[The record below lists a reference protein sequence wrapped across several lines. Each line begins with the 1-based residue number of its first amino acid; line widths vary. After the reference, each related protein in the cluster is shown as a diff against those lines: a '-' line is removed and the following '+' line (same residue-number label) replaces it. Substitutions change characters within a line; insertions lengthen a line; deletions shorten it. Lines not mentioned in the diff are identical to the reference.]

1 MRKQLLSIYVDIIIF
16 TFHFVLSDG
25 NTAQLV
31 QETVFSAT
39 SNGENDISD
48 TSMTHGNVYS
58 AVRQAAVED
67 DHLESVQ
74 IYNNVAPI
82 VAHTHEEEAADE
94 RRYANVSRSLN
105 TSTGD
110 LTVDYGG
117 TAVSHADDPNRIYS
131 VPDMKKK
138 REERQKKREQME
150 NRERLVDTAESFSL
164 SSPPNFNVR
173 EKHVRSD
180 SVSKETDSEYENI
193 SHSMEL
199 NPNRATTESDDFTP
213 NQSQCGAEVS
223 VSNSDDSVPIYSV
236 PDMKKKREERQKKRE
251 QIEDQERSADK
262 AEVFT
267 MSSPPNFNMKGMLM
281 SAHLAETYCNIN
293 INHTKPA
300 DLLEEAGDYQNVSR
314 GELCD
319 NHNLDQSP
327 YDNPVSLNLVPKR
340 SKDKD
345 Q

>member
-1 MRKQLLSIYVDIIIF
+1 M
-16 TFHFVLSDG
+16 
-25 NTAQLV
+25 
-31 QETVFSAT
+31 FSAT
-39 SNGENDISD
+39 SNRENDISD
-48 TSMTHGNVYS
+48 ASMIHGNVYS
-58 AVRQAAVED
+58 TVPQAAVED
-67 DHLESVQ
+67 DYLESVQ

-110 LTVDYGG
+110 LTVDQGG
-117 TAVSHADDPNRIYS
+117 TAVSHAINHIDDPNHIYS

-138 REERQKKREQME
+138 REERQRKREQME
-150 NRERLVDTAESFSL
+150 NRERLVDTAEAFSL

-173 EKHVRSD
+173 EKHVQSD

-193 SHSMEL
+193 SRSMEL

-251 QIEDQERSADK
+251 QIENQERSADK

-281 SAHLAETYCNIN
+281 SAHSADAKEQTYCNIN
-293 INHTKPA
+293 HAKPA
-300 DLLEEAGDYQNVSR
+300 DLLEEAGDYQNVLR
-314 GELCD
+314 GELRD
-319 NHNLDQSP
+319 DHNLDQSP
-327 YDNPVSLNLVPKR
+327 YDNPASLNLVPKR